1 MESIAFGI
9 SALRMNQ
16 RQTIPLRKFSALKS
30 IMPTLMPMTSVS
42 IQPLF
47 GLNASV
53 NPYLP

>member
-1 MESIAFGI
+1 MALGI

-16 RQTIPLRKFSALKS
+16 RHTSPVRKFSALKS
-30 IMPTLMPMTSVS
+30 MMPTLMPMTSVS